1 MEQTK
6 WYQIGIDQA
15 TQLLESDLSHGLND
29 DQVLAKREKFGTNEL
44 EEEAGKSIWAMFFD
58 QFKEFLVILLFI
70 AAVVSGFLGEWVDSI
85 VIMSIV
91 ILNAFIGVF
100 QEYKAEQS
108 LAALKRLSSPLA
120 KVLRNGHVKSIPA
133 QELVPGDVVILEAGD
148 FVPADA
154 RLIEAVNLKVE
165 EAALTGESVPSEKT
179 SAVFSEELP
188 LGDQKNLVFMGTV
201 VTYGRGRAVIAKTGM
216 NTEIGQIATLLKQAE
231 PEPTPLQQKL
241 EEFGKYLGT
250 LALAVCGVIFVLG
263 WLRGENVTTMFLTSV
278 SLAVAAIPE
287 GLPAIVTIVLSIG
300 VQRLARQRAIIRKL
314 PAVETLGAATVI
326 CSDKTGTLTQ
336 NQMTVKRVFAGGEW
350 YDLTG
355 QGYNPE
361 GEFVHNGKSANELKE
376 GSLKTLLLCGVLCN
390 DAILEEEW
398 QDNNQAWKIIGDP
411 TEGALVVAAAKANLN
426 KAELN
431 KEYERDLEIPFDS
444 DRKLMTTINKGSL
457 PDTFLKKVEIETP
470 KGLWAITKGAPDIVL
485 NRCSSLLTP
494 EGIKELTPALKED
507 LMKRNG
513 EMAQSAL
520 RVLGVA
526 VRRMPEVNRI
536 DLNSVEDKLTFV
548 GFWGMI
554 DPPRPEVKDSIY
566 ECRTAGIKPVMITGD
581 HRDTATAIASE
592 LGLLGEGELVMTGQE
607 LDNVSDDELTKK
619 AEKISVYARVSPQ
632 HKVRIV
638 NIFRNKG
645 HVVAMTGDG
654 VNDAPALKRADIGA
668 AMGISGTDVAK
679 SASEMVLA
687 DDNFATIVGAVR
699 EGRVIY
705 ENIKKAVYFL
715 LSCNIGE
722 IFSILFAI
730 LFQLPVPLLAIQ
742 ILWVNLVT
750 DSFPAL
756 ALGMEP
762 AEPGIMKRHPRKKAE
777 GIFVKGMKRT
787 ILIEGFLIGAFTIIA
802 FYVGAYWSGSV
813 EQGRTMAFATL
824 SLSQLFHVFNFRSVK
839 DSIFERG
846 LVLNKFLIGASVF
859 SGLIQLVVM
868 LVPAFQ
874 PVFKVVPL
882 DFNHWLIIFVL
893 TASIIPLVEVWKL
906 AYLRR
911 CCKDN

>member
-1 MEQTK
+1 MENAK
-6 WYQIGIDQA
+6 WYQIEVEQA
-15 TQLLESDLSHGLND
+15 VKDLESDLHHGLND
-29 DQVLAKREKFGTNEL
+29 GLVQAKRSKYGLNEL
-44 EEEAGKSIWAMFFD
+44 EEEPGKPIWAMFFD
-58 QFKEFLVILLFI
+58 QFKEYLVILLFI
-70 AAVVSGFLGEWVDSI
+70 AAIVSGFLGEWIDSA
-85 VIMSIV
+85 VIMVIV

-120 KVLRNGHVKSIPA
+120 KVIRNGHVKSIPA
-133 QELVPGDVVILEAGD
+133 QELVPGDLVILEAGD

-154 RLIEAVNLKVE
+154 RLTEAVNLKVE
-165 EAALTGESVPSEKT
+165 EAALTGESVPVEKT
-179 SAVFSEELP
+179 TAVLPEELP

-201 VTYGRGRAVIAKTGM
+201 VTYGRGKAVVAKTGM
-216 NTEIGQIATLLKQAE
+216 STEIGQIASLLKQAI
-231 PEPTPLQQKL
+231 PESTPLQQKL
-241 EEFGKYLGT
+241 AEFGKYLGT
-250 LALAVCGVIFVLG
+250 LALGVCALIFVLG
-263 WLRGENVTTMFLTSV
+263 WLRGEDLTTMFLTSV

-287 GLPAIVTIVLSIG
+287 GLPAIVTIVLAIG
-300 VQRLARQRAIIRKL
+300 VQRLAKQRAIIRKL

-336 NQMTVKRVFAGGEW
+336 NQMTVKRISVAGNW
-350 YDLTG
+350 YEVSG

-361 GEFVHNGKSANELKE
+361 GGYLRDGKPVADVKN
-376 GSLKTLLLCGVLCN
+376 GSLKTLLLCGALCN
-390 DAILEEEW
+390 DAILEEDW
-398 QDNNQAWKIIGDP
+398 KDGNQTWKIIGDP
-411 TEGALVVAAAKANLN
+411 TEGALVVAAAKADMN
-426 KAELN
+426 KEDLAG
-431 KEYERDLEIPFDS
+431 EYERVLEIPFDS

-457 PDTFLKKVEIETP
+457 PDPLFQKMEAETP
-470 KGLWAITKGAPDIVL
+470 KGLWAITKGAPDIILSRCASVL
-485 NRCSSLLTP
+485 TFD
-494 EGIKELTPALKED
+494 GIKDLTSGLKEE
-507 LMKRNG
+507 LMKQNG
-513 EMAQSAL
+513 EMAQDAL

-526 VRRMPEVNRI
+526 VRRMPEATQIN
-536 DLNSVEDKLTFV
+536 LNSVEDKLIFI

-554 DPPRPEVKDSIY
+554 DPPRPEVKDSIT

-581 HRDTATAIASE
+581 HRDTATAIAKD
-592 LGLLGEGELVMTGQE
+592 LGLLGEGELVLTGQE
-607 LDNVSDDELTKK
+607 LENIADDELTRK
-619 AEKISVYARVSPQ
+619 AEQISVYARVSPQ

-687 DDNFATIVGAVR
+687 DDNFATIVGAIR

-722 IFSILFAI
+722 IFSILLAI

-750 DSFPAL
+750 DSLPAL

-762 AEPGIMKRHPRKKAE
+762 AEPGIMKRKPRKKEE

-787 ILIEGFLIGAFTIIA
+787 ILFEGFLIGAFTLGA
-802 FYVGAYWSGSV
+802 FYIGTYFNGSL

-839 DSIFERG
+839 DSIFEKG
-846 LVLNKFLIGASVF
+846 MVVNKFLMGASLF
-859 SGLIQLVVM
+859 SGLIQLTVM
-868 LVPAFQ
+868 LTPAFQ

-882 DFNHWLIIFVL
+882 DFNHWLTVFVL
-893 TASIIPLVEVWKL
+893 AASTIPMVEIWKL

-911 CCKDN
+911 FCKDC